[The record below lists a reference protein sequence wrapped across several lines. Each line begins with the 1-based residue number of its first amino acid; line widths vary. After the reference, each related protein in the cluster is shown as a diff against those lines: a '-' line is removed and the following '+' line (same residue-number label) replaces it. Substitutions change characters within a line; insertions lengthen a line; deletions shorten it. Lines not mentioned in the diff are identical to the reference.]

1 MNQYNMRIMIISKF
15 MKFHHKALLSSIKS
29 LLFYTKKTGLDSPT
43 FKHVIKNYF
52 NVTEAPTSSN

>member
-1 MNQYNMRIMIISKF
+1 MIISKF

-29 LLFYTKKTGLDSPT
+29 LLFYTKKAGLDSPT

>member
-1 MNQYNMRIMIISKF
+1 

-29 LLFYTKKTGLDSPT
+29 LLFYTKKAGLDSPT
-43 FKHVIKNYF
+43 FQSVIKNYF